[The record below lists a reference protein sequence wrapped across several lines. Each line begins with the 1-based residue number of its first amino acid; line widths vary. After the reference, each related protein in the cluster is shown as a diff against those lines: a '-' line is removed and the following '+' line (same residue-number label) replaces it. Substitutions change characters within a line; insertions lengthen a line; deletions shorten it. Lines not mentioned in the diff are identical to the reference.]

1 MSLSIDSRSITA
13 VYALGQ
19 WFEIEPDSFGT
30 DAFDLVCWMG
40 DADDVAEYGE
50 DIERDVYS
58 MGALYTS
65 NEPEYQSRRSP
76 GSRATFLNPRGNVGV
91 CFIEKS
97 TGQRISLSIIEI
109 RAFREDRKLL
119 S

>member
-19 WFEIEPDSFGT
+19 WFEIEPDSFCT
-30 DAFDLVCWMG
+30 DAFELVSWMG
-40 DADDVAEYGE
+40 DADAVAKYGE
-50 DIERDVYS
+50 AIERDVYS
-58 MGALYTS
+58 MGALYAA
-65 NEPEYQSRRSP
+65 NEPEYQSMRSP

-91 CFIEKS
+91 CFIEKR
-97 TGQRISLSIIEI
+97 TRQRISLSIMEI
-109 RAFREDRKLL
+109 RAFREDQQLL